1 MPVAVDNFIP
11 VGLGDVRL
19 GRDDAV
25 LMALGLGSCVGVA
38 LYDPVLRAGGMAH
51 IVLPAPLDGGASTSG
66 KFATAAIPRLLDGML
81 RMGAERRRLV
91 CKIAGGAQ
99 VLAMG
104 VRSDSF
110 KIGERN
116 IAAVHAALTAANL
129 RPVSADTGGTM
140 GRSFRLT
147 VGSGAVAV
155 KRLGED
161 WREM

>member
-1 MPVAVDNFIP
+1 MAVAVDHFIP
-11 VGLGDVRL
+11 VGLGDVRF

-38 LYDPVLRAGGMAH
+38 LYDPVLRIGGMAH
-51 IVLPAPLDGGASTSG
+51 VVLPAPLDGVATTSG
-66 KFATAAIPRLLDGML
+66 KFATAAIPQLLDGVL
-81 RMGAERRRLV
+81 RIGAERRRLV

-104 VRSDSF
+104 ARGDSF

-116 IAAVHAALTAANL
+116 IAAVNAALTAAGL
-129 RPVSADTGGTM
+129 RPLNADTGGTM

-147 VGSGAVAV
+147 IATSAVAV

-161 WREM
+161 WRDM